1 MPRKCIRWN
10 LFFLT
15 TKRWRTEEVLEY
27 TRRWKKFISSNT
39 KMCAFNEPF
48 LDAVAMAI
56 RSCPFLSIVQRFCG
70 RWLWAV
76 GSWLQLTPCLGDRC
90 GWTAGH
96 WRNFGWTFFFLFH
109 SAVVPTDH
117 CPPFEYNAEHSL
129 CSRYISSTSSVQT
142 LCMCAVLCE
151 SVASAC
157 GWCNGM
163 LRYMQTVRIGR
174 SQPCHPRHIF
184 FRIVLAILYI
194 DIVHHRFEFHFDFLL
209 LMLFIAAALRWW
221 EKRQRQ
227 LQTSQWNG
235 FYTNLSSMFMFI
247 YIGSSAFRCS
257 WHSPMRDAM
266 ALCLAACNASK
277 YAERMKRTCNWAK
290 EKKKEERKP
299 NGRIERAS
307 QREKCPLLSMFVKH
321 KPLTSEHKLMHA
333 AKGFA
338 CWKMNYNCWHLSLG
352 VNTHTHTHAEQIKLL
367 DFNRAQQT
375 VLSAIVEDDVAV
387 WPRSAWCFARTIG
400 ARTPYV
406 IVQHVECVLPL
417 HPVI

>member
-1 MPRKCIRWN
+1 MYSMKP
-10 LFFLT
+10 FFLT

-27 TRRWKKFISSNT
+27 TRRWKKFTSSNT
-39 KMCAFNEPF
+39 EMCAFNEPF

-163 LRYMQTVRIGR
+163 MRYMQTVRTSHR
-174 SQPCHPRHIF
+174 HSQPCHARHIF

-266 ALCLAACNASK
+266 ALWLAACNCIEVCGK
-277 YAERMKRTCNWAK
+277 N
-290 EKKKEERKP
+290 EE
-299 NGRIERAS
+299 NVQLS
-307 QREKCPLLSMFVKH
+307 QREKKRR
-321 KPLTSEHKLMHA
+321 KKT
-333 AKGFA
+333 
-338 CWKMNYNCWHLSLG
+338 
-352 VNTHTHTHAEQIKLL
+352 Q
-367 DFNRAQQT
+367 R
-375 VLSAIVEDDVAV
+375 
-387 WPRSAWCFARTIG
+387 
-400 ARTPYV
+400 
-406 IVQHVECVLPL
+406 
-417 HPVI
+417 